1 MMPSASTLTCMVN
14 AGQENQNAVMPSSV
28 CKARAPVTIMV
39 TETER
44 VRLRAESNVACLY
57 DAEDYFPQ
65 DESQTG
71 PTW

>member
-1 MMPSASTLTCMVN
+1 
-14 AGQENQNAVMPSSV
+14 
-28 CKARAPVTIMV
+28 MV